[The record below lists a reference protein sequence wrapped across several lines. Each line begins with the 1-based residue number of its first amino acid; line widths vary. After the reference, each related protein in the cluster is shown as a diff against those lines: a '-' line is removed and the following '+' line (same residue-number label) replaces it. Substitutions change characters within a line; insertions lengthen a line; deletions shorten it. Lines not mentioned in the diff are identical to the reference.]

1 MNFGF
6 FAANTKL
13 PAYMKEVLGLDIKSV
28 GWNIDLSALS
38 ALSNNLKYKMKTPQ
52 MGNLAYKLYNM
63 SLVSLPK
70 KALCIMED
78 LV

>member
-28 GWNIDLSALS
+28 GWNIDLSAPS
-38 ALSNNLKYKMKTPQ
+38 SNNLRYKIKTTKI
-52 MGNLAYKLYNM
+52 GNFANNL
-63 SLVSLPK
+63 
-70 KALCIMED
+70 
-78 LV
+78 